1 MTPKRRKRPYTP
13 ASRIRQAL
21 RLLWLRSRERAEALK
36 NTKHCCS
43 VCGVKASQAK
53 GREVKL
59 EVHHVDGCD
68 WDGVI
73 DMIRTRILQTPD
85 RLAPVCKPCHD
96 SLHAN
101 RPAHK
106 ESGCEPT
113 STQS

>member
-1 MTPKRRKRPYTP
+1 MSRKKPYTP

-21 RLLWLRSRERAEALK
+21 RLLWLRSRERSEALK
-36 NTKHCCS
+36 NTGHCCS

-73 DMIRTRILQTPD
+73 DIIRQRILQTPD
-85 RLAPVCKPCHD
+85 RLAPVCKACHEK
-96 SLHAN
+96 LQAN
-101 RPAHK
+101 K
-106 ESGCEPT
+106 QGQT
-113 STQS
+113 T